1 MKSDQLKFNSNNH
14 LNQNLKFNKQMQAI
28 ILETP
33 ELMLLKEDVH
43 LRIFELLSQ
52 AGNNLISKSK
62 LKKFHNTVF
71 WNLYLL
77 KEVKTKKESDVIIAK
92 IIDTTIQ
99 FVLSL
104 NCEKHQHGG
113 VINVYLPYPE
123 ILVFK
128 FLFLVHNHISR
139 EHSVR
144 FYANILHTS
153 PYSLSRATRSVL
165 GHPYK
170 YYIHKILIIEVKSLL
185 TTSIPIKQ
193 ISYILGFKSPAQLS
207 QYFKKHT
214 AHSLQAFRKSL

>member
-1 MKSDQLKFNSNNH
+1 MKSDQLKFNSNSH
-14 LNQNLKFNKQMQAI
+14 LNQNLEFNKEMQAI

-33 ELMLLKEDVH
+33 ELMLLKEDAH
-43 LRIFELLSQ
+43 LRIFDFFSQ

-77 KEVKTKKESDVIIAK
+77 KEVKTKKESDVIIAN
-92 IIDTTIQ
+92 IIDKTIQ
-99 FVLSL
+99 FLLSL
-104 NCEKHQHGG
+104 ICEKHQHGG
-113 VINVYLPYPE
+113 VLNVYLPYPE

-144 FYANILHTS
+144 FYVNILHAT
-153 PYSLSRATRSVL
+153 PYSLSRATRLVL
-165 GHPYK
+165 GHPCK
-170 YYIHKILIIEVKSLL
+170 YYIHKILIIEAKSLL
-185 TTSIPIKQ
+185 TTNILIKH

-207 QYFKKHT
+207 RYFKKHI
-214 AHSLQAFRKSL
+214 AHSHQAFRKYL